1 MSGASPGSELRRLRA
16 LVGDLD
22 AVVWEADAA
31 SSRFT
36 FVSQR
41 AWSMLGY
48 PPKIWL
54 EDPSFWADHVH
65 PDDREHAVKEFMAGV
80 TDARPHDIEYR
91 FIHKDGGIVWLRDIG
106 HTVTDIEGAPLVV
119 RGLMVDITRQKL
131 AEERRNEVETRY
143 RALVEHLPAIAY
155 TESVGDRQAGIVFVG
170 PQVREI
176 LGVDPEE
183 WFGPTETWVA
193 QIHPDDRD
201 RVREENRIA
210 DETLESFQTEYR
222 MIARDGR
229 TVWFRDESNLV
240 RDDEGAPMYWQGVML
255 DITERVSAEEQLREA
270 ESRYRA
276 LVEQTPVVTYLEALE
291 PSNVTLYISPQVE
304 GFLGYAPEEI
314 TGPEAFWPGLMH
326 PDDYARVMSA
336 NNQAERDESP
346 FNIEYRLVAK
356 DGHVVWVHDQAVL
369 IRDDEGRPL
378 FWQGVWVDITERKRA
393 AQLQRALE
401 AEREQ
406 AMQLREV
413 DEMKNTFL
421 QAVSHDLRTPLAAI
435 LGLAVTLERHDLEL
449 NAKEAKEL
457 ASRIAANARKLDR
470 IVNDLLDLDRLGRGI
485 VEPNLALVDVGALVV
500 QILGSSEL
508 LAGREVHTDAE
519 TVRAQV
525 DPAKV
530 ERIVENLLANAV
542 RHTPAGTA
550 IWVRVSPQDEGVL
563 LVVEDEGPGV
573 PVEYREQIFEPFR
586 QGPGVPEHSPGVGIG
601 LALVARFAEL
611 HGGRAWME
619 DRPGGGASFRV
630 WLPLAPPGA

>member
-1 MSGASPGSELRRLRA
+1 MSASPGSELRRLRA

-48 PPKIWL
+48 PPKLWL

-65 PDDREHAVKEFMAGV
+65 PDDREHVVREFMAGV
-80 TDARPHDIEYR
+80 TDARPHDLEYR
-91 FIHKDGGIVWLRDIG
+91 FIHKDGGVIWLRDIG
-106 HTVTDIEGAPLVV
+106 HAVTDMDGVPLVV
-119 RGLMVDITRQKL
+119 RGLMVDITQQKL
-131 AEERRNEVETRY
+131 AEERRNQVEARY
-143 RALVEHLPAIAY
+143 RALVEGLPAIAY
-155 TESVGDRQAGIVFVG
+155 TESVGDPGGGIVFVG
-170 PQVREI
+170 PQVRQI
-176 LGVDPEE
+176 LGVDPED
-183 WFGPTETWVA
+183 WFGPTEAWLA

-201 RVREENRIA
+201 RVREENRKA
-210 DETLESFQTEYR
+210 DETLEPFQTEYR
-222 MIARDGR
+222 MMATDGR
-229 TVWFRDESNLV
+229 TVWFRDESILV
-240 RDDEGAPMYWQGVML
+240 RDEDGTPLYWQGVML
-255 DITERVSAEEQLREA
+255 DITQRVRAEEQLREA

-314 TGPEAFWPGLMH
+314 TGPDPVWPGLMH
-326 PDDYARVMSA
+326 PDDYSRVMSVSD
-336 NNQAERDESP
+336 QAERDESL
-346 FNIEYRLVAK
+346 FNIEFRLVAK

-393 AQLQRALE
+393 AELERALE
-401 AEREQ
+401 AEREE
-406 AMQLREV
+406 ATQLRAI

-435 LGLAVTLERHDLEL
+435 LGLAVTLERQDLEL
-449 NAKEAKEL
+449 NADEAKDL

-485 VEPNLALVDVGALVV
+485 VEPNLEPVDVGALVG
-500 QILGSSEL
+500 QILGASEL
-508 LAGREVHTDAE
+508 LAGRELHVQAD
-519 TVRAQV
+519 TVTAQI

-542 RHTPAGTA
+542 RYTPPGTG
-550 IWVRVSPQDEGVL
+550 IWVRVCPQDAGVL

-573 PVEYREQIFEPFR
+573 AVEHREQIFEPFR
-586 QGPGVPEHSPGVGIG
+586 QGPGAPEHSPGVGVG

-611 HGGRAWME
+611 HGGHAWVE

-630 WLPLAPPGA
+630 WLPLAPPVT

>member
-1 MSGASPGSELRRLRA
+1 
-16 LVGDLD
+16 
-22 AVVWEADAA
+22 
-31 SSRFT
+31 
-36 FVSQR
+36 
-41 AWSMLGY
+41 
-48 PPKIWL
+48 
-54 EDPSFWADHVH
+54 
-65 PDDREHAVKEFMAGV
+65 
-80 TDARPHDIEYR
+80 
-91 FIHKDGGIVWLRDIG
+91 
-106 HTVTDIEGAPLVV
+106 
-119 RGLMVDITRQKL
+119 
-131 AEERRNEVETRY
+131 
-143 RALVEHLPAIAY
+143 
-155 TESVGDRQAGIVFVG
+155 
-170 PQVREI
+170 
-176 LGVDPEE
+176 
-183 WFGPTETWVA
+183 
-193 QIHPDDRD
+193 
-201 RVREENRIA
+201 
-210 DETLESFQTEYR
+210 
-222 MIARDGR
+222 
-229 TVWFRDESNLV
+229 
-240 RDDEGAPMYWQGVML
+240 
-255 DITERVSAEEQLREA
+255 
-270 ESRYRA
+270 
-276 LVEQTPVVTYLEALE
+276 
-291 PSNVTLYISPQVE
+291 
-304 GFLGYAPEEI
+304 
-314 TGPEAFWPGLMH
+314 
-326 PDDYARVMSA
+326 
-336 NNQAERDESP
+336 
-346 FNIEYRLVAK
+346 
-356 DGHVVWVHDQAVL
+356 L